1 MTEMCR
7 VGVIG
12 PDETGQLCGDASTGT
27 LTWWNGEM
35 LPACDYHRLQFRGPG
50 ELLDEMRTV
59 IGQAAKPV
67 ITEAFTRLVRE
78 WGGVSTVRRPIP
90 AWAEPRPTEPTGD
103 EPPTEPPWTCGNCGQ
118 RGNTNAGRCPRCNW

>member
-90 AWAEPRPTEPTGD
+90 AWAEPRPTEPAGD
-103 EPPTEPPWTCGNCGQ
+103 EPPTEPRCDCGLPVGHCA
-118 RGNTNAGRCPRCNW
+118 TGRRPERPR